1 MLARVDGSMAKKQGL
16 IMAKKP
22 AKSTGKARG

>member
-1 MLARVDGSMAKKQGL
+1 MLAMVDGSIVKKQGL

-22 AKSTGKARG
+22 AKSTGKAA